1 MSLFSDDC
9 LCVLNFH
16 VNVLERYFHVMKL
29 QSQNAIDQPENFI
42 SSQVGFNQT
51 YSQLSTKKKK
61 KKKELGVIVD

>member
-1 MSLFSDDC
+1 
-9 LCVLNFH
+9 
-16 VNVLERYFHVMKL
+16 MKL